1 MIMKDK
7 ITIDL
12 WIKQFPAEYRLY
24 ALLSGP
30 AISEALSRYYQLDGR
45 DSPEGIWLNTPYREW
60 HDVMPRLVSIHK
72 DSPFLDW
79 IARQTEQSW
88 GWLALAPCSQGYLI
102 QKLRLLTKV
111 KLPDNKEVFFR
122 YWDGK
127 YLIEILEASNVLEQ
141 KALLGGITSIW
152 SGFKSFLL
160 PTITEFIPDNEILTL
175 TQLQTDAM
183 KQQQKQLLWREIRDD
198 FYQRF
203 PRRARSMGK
212 QNVDF
217 FIDLVIEKATFYHL
231 TRRDQ
236 IKQYLDLTLI
246 LGSHFDDDPLTKKW
260 IQGPLKEAYKNSS
273 SLILLKDSLAEP
285 MRNSMGD
292 KMSVYRQ
299 RLVSL
304 MQKDITY
311 LMTITDEEHII
322 PFVKSLYPERCAELP
337 TEALSQLYEKY
348 LPFYLDQGFYSYSS
362 HALLLGIQ
370 LFLGH
375 GVFNDPLYP
384 WVAKLTSYN
393 SLISN
398 EQKINT
404 LISYTQKRIRKEII
418 NLDHYWGE

>member
-1 MIMKDK
+1 MKNK
-7 ITIDL
+7 TNIEL
-12 WIKQFPAEYRLY
+12 WIEQFPVENRLY

-30 AISEALSRYYQLDGR
+30 AISEALSHYYQLDGR

-79 IARQTEQSW
+79 VAKQTDQSW

-127 YLIEILEASNVLEQ
+127 YLFRVLEASDLLEQ
-141 KALLGGITSIW
+141 KALLGGITAVW
-152 SGFKSFLL
+152 SGSQSFLL
-160 PTITEFIPDNEILTL
+160 PTVTEFIPGNKILTF
-175 TQLQTDAM
+175 TQSQTDALM
-183 KQQQKQLLWREIRDD
+183 QQQKQLLWYEIRDD

-203 PRRARSMGK
+203 PRRARTLGK
-212 QNVDF
+212 QNVDN
-217 FIDLVIEKATFYHL
+217 FIDLIIEKTAEYSL

-236 IKQYLDLTLI
+236 IKQYLELALI
-246 LGSHFDDDPLTKKW
+246 LGSNFDDDPLTKKW
-260 IQGPLKEAYKNSS
+260 IQEPLKEAYKSSS
-273 SLILLKDSLAEP
+273 SLILLKNSLADP
-285 MRNSMGD
+285 MHNSMGD

-304 MQKDITY
+304 MHKNITH
-311 LMTITDEEHII
+311 LMIITDMKHVI

-337 TEALSQLYEKY
+337 VEALPQLYERY
-348 LPFYLDQGFYSYSS
+348 LPFYLEQGFYSYIS

-375 GVFNDPLYP
+375 GVFRDPLYP
-384 WVAKLTSYN
+384 WAEKLTRYN
-393 SLISN
+393 PDLSDRQKIDSLIN
-398 EQKINT
+398 YAK
-404 LISYTQKRIRKEII
+404 KRIRKEII
-418 NLDHYWGE
+418 NLNHYTGE